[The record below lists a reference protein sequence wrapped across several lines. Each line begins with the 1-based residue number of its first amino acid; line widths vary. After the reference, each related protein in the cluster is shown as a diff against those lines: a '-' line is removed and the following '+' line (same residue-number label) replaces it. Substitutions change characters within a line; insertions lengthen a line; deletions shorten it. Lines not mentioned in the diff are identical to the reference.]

1 MSDLLTQHGVVPN
14 LEFAFAVQIELMPAL
29 YPAGEQP
36 RGGKR
41 VFVGIANGTFAGPD
55 IKGTVVA
62 GSGGD
67 YADSRKDGV
76 IDFDA
81 RYILREDDGTL
92 IYLQNRGF
100 RWGSEDVIARQKRQE
115 PVDASEYYMRVAPK
129 FEVEAGKHD
138 WLNKYVFIGIGDKIP
153 RGNIIRYFKVL

>member
-1 MSDLLTQHGVVPN
+1 MDDLLTQHGVVPK
-14 LEFAFAVQIELMPAL
+14 LEFAFAVQITLMPAL
-29 YPAGEQP
+29 WPQEMP

-41 VFVGIANGTFAGPD
+41 VFVGIESGVFAGPD
-55 IKGTVVA
+55 IKGTVIS

-67 YADSRKDGV
+67 YADARKDGV
-76 IDFDA
+76 LDFDA
-81 RYILREDDGTL
+81 RYMLREDDGTY

-100 RWGSEDVIARQKRQE
+100 RWGSEDVMARQKRQE
-115 PVDASEYYMRVAPK
+115 PVDASEYYMRVSPK

-138 WLNKYVFIGIGDKIP
+138 WLNKYVFIGIGDKVP